1 MGVELECSFTVVY
14 VPYEELSEEAR
25 MRQKIAYQRLAD
37 LLIEQQ
43 AKERIMG
50 SAQDQGAPRESE

>member
-25 MRQKIAYQRLAD
+25 MRQKAAYVKLAE

-43 AKERIMG
+43 AREKKMG
-50 SAQDQGAPRESE
+50 STQEGALRASE